1 LTFLSL
7 GKFIFVF
14 RLLPYLTSIKSS
26 LSRKI
31 YDLNGVTM
39 DNSLFL
45 RVQFKENPVI
55 ILGGALA
62 ACTIIFGF
70 AMQIFERSIKK
81 EGAIGY

>member
-1 LTFLSL
+1 MTFLSL
-7 GKFIFVF
+7 AKFYFVF
-14 RLLPYLTSIKSS
+14 RLLPYLTAIKSN

-31 YDLNGVTM
+31 YDLNGVAM

-70 AMQIFERSIKK
+70 AMQIFERAIAK
-81 EGAIGY
+81 EGALGY